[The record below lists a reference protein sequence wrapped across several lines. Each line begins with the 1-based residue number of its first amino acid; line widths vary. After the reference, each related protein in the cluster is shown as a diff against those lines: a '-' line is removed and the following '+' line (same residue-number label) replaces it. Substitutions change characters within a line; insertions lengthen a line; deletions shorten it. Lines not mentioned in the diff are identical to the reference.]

1 MRPTAVV
8 IFKLLKAQF
17 LWWGQQL
24 LLYMNCCRHSFS
36 DEATHCCN
44 ICMSCCR
51 HSFSDEANSCFQ
63 QAVQYEP
70 YSHQL
75 ARIQEEEESSNRNS
89 VEKVNHFDM
98 PNLKGQYHE
107 KNMVFYHKKCC
118 FMHNKNYMIFKLS
131 SFRCTGTLVQPPYWL
146 SSFSR
151 HTFPQL
157 CFPTQNRLV
166 TTVYRFWWLNIAFVI
181 AYWLQSKKLIQIW
194 SW

>member
-1 MRPTAVV
+1 MRPTADV

-131 SFRCTGTLVQPPYWL
+131 SFRCTGTTSLLIGLLFAWYFPSIMFSYPKQACQL
-146 SSFSR
+146 S
-151 HTFPQL
+151 QL
-157 CFPTQNRLV
+157 FTD
-166 TTVYRFWWLNIAFVI
+166 
-181 AYWLQSKKLIQIW
+181 SDD
-194 SW
+194 